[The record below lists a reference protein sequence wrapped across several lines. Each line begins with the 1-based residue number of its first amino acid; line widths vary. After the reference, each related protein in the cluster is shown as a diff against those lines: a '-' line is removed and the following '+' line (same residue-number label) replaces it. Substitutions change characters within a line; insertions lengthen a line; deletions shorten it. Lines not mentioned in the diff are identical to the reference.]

1 MFAKF
6 LIFLLNTVYLS
17 PQNYLEPGQ
26 IRKIYFQ
33 REASGYKKIFI
44 KKDSKHKVDIDAEVE
59 TKTEKLV
66 KRLLTSKTDT
76 FEPTD
81 FEDQVRNG

>member
-1 MFAKF
+1 MFAIF
-6 LIFLLNTVYLS
+6 FIFLLNAVYLS
-17 PQNYLEPGQ
+17 TENYLEPGQ

-44 KKDSKHKVDIDAEVE
+44 KKDSNHKVDIDAEVK
-59 TKTEKLV
+59 TKTEKLI